1 MNIPPGP
8 PVQGDALRSVWMEC
22 DPDSC
27 YPSGV
32 QVIDGGQGNTMKN
45 ARHATVWL
53 LFATI
58 AGPAVPAAHAADE
71 PVVEKLQHG
80 QVNWT
85 TKTIM
90 ATGSGAPNMDLP
102 NVAAIRLAAER
113 AAKTSAYRNV
123 LEAIQG
129 VRITA
134 RTLGGEKLGQA
145 QIKTQVQGIVT
156 GCKTVDTRY
165 FNDLGVDV
173 VVECKIDGGLA
184 MVLSPPDV
192 HKPIPTAG
200 ERKYTGLIIDAV
212 GTKAAPAISPRV
224 TGADGTPL
232 YAQENVKPSFLR
244 RHGAASYF
252 RSVEAAKKSPRVGDN
267 PIVLRAAA
275 LGEVASDI
283 RVASEDLE
291 RLKAENLWFLLEG
304 RVAVATDGP

>member
-1 MNIPPGP
+1 MRYASKVTMWLI
-8 PVQGDALRSVWMEC
+8 VASV
-22 DPDSC
+22 
-27 YPSGV
+27 
-32 QVIDGGQGNTMKN
+32 
-45 ARHATVWL
+45 
-53 LFATI
+53 
-58 AGPAVPAAHAADE
+58 AVPAAHAADE

-85 TKTIM
+85 NKSIV

-102 NVAAIRLAAER
+102 NVAAIRLGAER
-113 AAKTSAYRNV
+113 AAKTSAFRNI

-134 RTLGGEKLGQA
+134 RMLGAEKLGQP

-173 VVECKIDGGLA
+173 VLECNIDGGLA
-184 MVLSPPDV
+184 MVLSPPNT

-212 GTKAAPAISPRV
+212 GTKAVPAISPRI

-252 RSVEAAKKSPRVGDN
+252 RSVDAAKKSPRIGDN
-267 PIVLRAAA
+267 PMVLRAAA

-283 RVASEDLE
+283 RVSTEDLK
-291 RLKAENLWFLLEG
+291 RLKAENLWFLFEG
-304 RVAVATDGP
+304 RVAIATDGP